1 MRRMQSTFFSG
12 ALITFEMTASAI
24 TIDFKKKPLQ
34 YIKISKNLRKKA
46 VKHYEVVQY
55 SLISLL
61 KQKISFL
68 YNAFST
74 LRDFGNNLNKSTS
87 KDNGKLG
94 FQSHIICINRRT

>member
-24 TIDFKKKPLQ
+24 TIGFKKKPLQ

-61 KQKISFL
+61 KQKISFFTMLFLL
-68 YNAFST
+68 YVTLVTTST
-74 LRDFGNNLNKSTS
+74 NPPQKTMVS
-87 KDNGKLG
+87 
-94 FQSHIICINRRT
+94 

>member
-24 TIDFKKKPLQ
+24 TIGFKKKPLQ

-46 VKHYEVVQY
+46 VKHYEVIQY

-61 KQKISFL
+61 KQKISFFTMLFLL
-68 YNAFST
+68 YVTLVTTST
-74 LRDFGNNLNKSTS
+74 NPPQKTMVS
-87 KDNGKLG
+87 
-94 FQSHIICINRRT
+94 

>member
-61 KQKISFL
+61 KQKISFFTMLFLL
-68 YNAFST
+68 YVTLVTTST
-74 LRDFGNNLNKSTS
+74 NPPQKTMVS
-87 KDNGKLG
+87 
-94 FQSHIICINRRT
+94 

>member
-24 TIDFKKKPLQ
+24 TIGLKKKTTLQ
-34 YIKISKNLRKKA
+34 YIKIPKNLRKKA
-46 VKHYEVVQY
+46 DKHYEVVQY

-74 LRDFGNNLNKSTS
+74 LRTWYVTLITTSTNPPQETMVS
-87 KDNGKLG
+87 
-94 FQSHIICINRRT
+94 

>member
-24 TIDFKKKPLQ
+24 TIGFKKKPLQ
-34 YIKISKNLRKKA
+34 YIKISKNLRKKTD
-46 VKHYEVVQY
+46 KYYEVVQY

-74 LRDFGNNLNKSTS
+74 LRTWYVTLITTSTNPPQETMVS
-87 KDNGKLG
+87 
-94 FQSHIICINRRT
+94 

>member
-24 TIDFKKKPLQ
+24 TIEFKKKPLQ

-46 VKHYEVVQY
+46 VKHYEVIQY

-61 KQKISFL
+61 KQKISFFTMLFLL
-68 YNAFST
+68 YVTLVTTST
-74 LRDFGNNLNKSTS
+74 NPPQKTMVS
-87 KDNGKLG
+87 
-94 FQSHIICINRRT
+94 